1 MKVHWFQHV
10 EFEGLGLIEAWLRA
24 RGHDV
29 SVTRW
34 WAGEAAGA
42 DAAACEWL
50 IVMGGPMNS
59 YQHRDYPWLVAEKVA
74 IASAVS
80 RGARVLGV
88 CLGAQLI
95 ADVLGGKVVQ
105 NPVREIGWWA
115 MRAVAEGAASRYA
128 FPAEVTVLHWHGDTF
143 TLPPG
148 AVRLAESEGCAQQ
161 AFAMGE
167 RVLGLQFH
175 LEMGGAAVAGI
186 ADACANELAVSGR
199 WVQPAE
205 VIKAGVSDHAPDASK
220 LLAKLLSAMER
231 A

>member
-1 MKVHWFQHV
+1 MRRCLDKVSEARREAKQKGRRGKRFAFRWAGDLDVGMKPHWFQHV

-42 DAAACEWL
+42 DAAACECL

-59 YQHRDYPWLVAEKVA
+59 YKHRDYPWLVAEKVA

-105 NPVREIGWWA
+105 NPGAKSVGGRCGGGGNRGCVRG
-115 MRAVAEGAASRYA
+115 
-128 FPAEVTVLHWHGDTF
+128 
-143 TLPPG
+143 
-148 AVRLAESEGCAQQ
+148 
-161 AFAMGE
+161 
-167 RVLGLQFH
+167 
-175 LEMGGAAVAGI
+175 
-186 ADACANELAVSGR
+186 
-199 WVQPAE
+199 
-205 VIKAGVSDHAPDASK
+205 
-220 LLAKLLSAMER
+220 
-231 A
+231 